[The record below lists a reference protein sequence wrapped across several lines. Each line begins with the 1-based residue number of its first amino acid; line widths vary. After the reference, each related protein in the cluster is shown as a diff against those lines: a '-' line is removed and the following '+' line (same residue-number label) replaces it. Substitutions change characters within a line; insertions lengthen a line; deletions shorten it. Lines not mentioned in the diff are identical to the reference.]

1 MKKLMFLMILAV
13 AAGTS
18 TMSFAAGSGKNYK
31 HQNEAI
37 GTNQKSTE
45 SYLRNSLNYKHQNGE
60 KAIIVKMNKSQESNM
75 GSDYK
80 HHN

>member
-1 MKKLMFLMILAV
+1 MKKLILMTLAV
-13 AAGTS
+13 AAGTY

-37 GTNQKSTE
+37 GTNQKATE

-60 KAIIVKMNKSQESNM
+60 KTIIVKMNNRQEMKAS
-75 GSDYK
+75 SDYK

>member
-1 MKKLMFLMILAV
+1 MILAV
-13 AAGTS
+13 AAGTY
-18 TMSFAAGSGKNYK
+18 TTSFATGPGKNYK

-45 SYLRNSLNYKHQNGE
+45 RYLSNSSNYKHQNRE
-60 KAIIVKMNKSQESNM
+60 KVAIVKMNENNGAKANA
-75 GSDYK
+75 DYK